1 VSLKETKMSNIHK
14 NITLLVLTENPQSLA
29 LCFPSDNISANPM
42 SQLLPQEGSDM
53 DDGLEFFF
61 LVT

>member
-14 NITLLVLTENPQSLA
+14 NITLLVLIEDPQSLA

-42 SQLLPQEGSDM
+42 SQLLSQKGSDM
-53 DDGLEFFF
+53 VDGLEFFF
-61 LVT
+61 RVT